1 MLYVNNLTFTLLL
14 TLTNLPGASKR
25 IKISIGYQ
33 HHAVIKRN
41 LHVAKQV
48 LTAKE
53 CDEKESDSYV
63 NHVERNKNQCNVT
76 FRYLQASNVV
86 VPYRG

>member
-1 MLYVNNLTFTLLL
+1 M
-14 TLTNLPGASKR
+14 
-25 IKISIGYQ
+25 
-33 HHAVIKRN
+33 IKRN

-53 CDEKESDSYV
+53 CDEKDSDSYV
-63 NHVERNKNQCNVT
+63 DHVERNKNQCNVT

-86 VPYRG
+86 DPYRG